1 MQLAGVGLSPAVN
14 AKAAEVPCKT
24 PVSPL
29 PLASK
34 GDLSEGNVVL
44 WCWLLLNA
52 GPLATLTQTL
62 PPASLSKGISI
73 NMGIF
78 TSLREKHHPPLL
90 YSEKKNISQFIASE
104 AVIPYSTRYGS
115 WMVLAGMVPT
125 ARGTQLCQCKL
136 ALPLLST
143 ANQAAGEH

>member
-1 MQLAGVGLSPAVN
+1 MQLAGAGLSPAVN

-78 TSLREKHHPPLL
+78 TLLREKHHPPLL

-136 ALPLLST
+136 ALPLLNT